1 MGRWCSYHVLS
12 VDPGTVSLLCP
23 LVRYPP
29 PPVPIRSFIPSL
41 PGGWSMKTPG
51 TMDPTVWWRVM
62 YENRW
67 NNDFPATRISS
78 PNLPLSVTAP
88 FHPLQQSQF
97 HHKSLSQGYKLRA
110 IGRC

>member
-12 VDPGTVSLLCP
+12 VD
-23 LVRYPP
+23 
-29 PPVPIRSFIPSL
+29 